1 MSLFPISAETELHT
15 DASIYGFGAT
25 FLQRNSEDQALHPVY
40 YASGKT
46 TPEEKYSS
54 YELEVLTIVRAFKRF
69 RTYLLG
75 IRYKIVT
82 DCYRAFAQTMSKKD
96 LCVQVARW
104 ALSLE
109 EFQYVIEH
117 RPGKSMAYVDALN
130 RNPLLTYL
138 MMSECERDL
147 LARLRRAQSADGDL
161 RETFRTI
168 EQGQSEGYLIRGGS
182 IVRGG

>member
-1 MSLFPISAETELHT
+1 MSLFRISAETELHT
-15 DASIYGFGAT
+15 DASMYGFGAIL
-25 FLQRNSEDQALHPVY
+25 LQRNSEDQALHPVY

-46 TPEEKYSS
+46 TPAKEKYPS
-54 YELEVLTIVRAFKRF
+54 YKLEVLTIVRAFKRF

-96 LCVQVARW
+96 LCVRVAMR

-117 RPGKSMAYVDALN
+117 RPGKSMAHVDA

-138 MMSECERDL
+138 MVSECERDL

-168 EQGQSEGYLIRGGS
+168 EQGR
-182 IVRGG
+182 RAT